1 MPEAQ
6 AQVVLAFDFGLRRIG
21 IAAGDTVSRT
31 AAPQRAVRVP
41 ESGIDWQHIEK
52 TLRDFR
58 PDLLVVGNPRN
69 ADGTAGA
76 LSAAAD
82 GFALQL
88 AQHFRLPVRRT
99 DEYASSLEAAAE
111 LKRQRASGQR
121 RRRVQRADIDSA
133 AAAIILERWLNR
145 EQARVRSVGT
155 GRDD

>member
-1 MPEAQ
+1 MPERA

-21 IAAGDTVSRT
+21 IASGDTVSRS
-31 AAPQRAVRVP
+31 AAPHGAVTVTAH
-41 ESGIDWQHIEK
+41 GIDWRLIDRV
-52 TLRDFR
+52 LNDFK
-58 PDLLVVGNPRN
+58 PNLLVVGSPYN

-82 GFALQL
+82 HFAATL
-88 AQHFRLPVRRT
+88 ARHSALPVRRT

-145 EQARVRSVGT
+145 EQGQVAGDET
-155 GRDD
+155 GGDD